1 MRKTLSA
8 LACILV
14 MGVLPGRA
22 ELLQVDLSIFG
33 MD

>member
-1 MRKTLSA
+1 MRKRLSV
-8 LACILV
+8 LACGFL
-14 MGVLPGRA
+14 MAALPGRA